1 MPSTLSV
8 HTRRGLA
15 VVLQHHCG
23 MYRVGATQQGLRSG
37 TWQLGRVYTLRVI
50 VTAVAITRATI
61 KILVI
66 DTFYIVRSTSSV

>member
-1 MPSTLSV
+1 
-8 HTRRGLA
+8 
-15 VVLQHHCG
+15 
-23 MYRVGATQQGLRSG
+23 MYRVRATQQGLRSG

-50 VTAVAITRATI
+50 VTAVAITRATV